1 MAKKSEAKTT
11 TTKPTEK
18 KESKAAAPK
27 TTAKT
32 TPAAAAAAT
41 TSKPAA
47 PLTEAEKAKALAQKL
62 AAQKAAKVAKVQKKG
77 TSAVVKT
84 EKAKVRTSVHF
95 HLPKTLR
102 LQRNP
107 KYERKSLAHRPRLDK
122 YSILKHP
129 LCTESAMKQIEENN
143 TLTFIADLRASKK
156 HIAMAV
162 KELYEIEVVKVNTV
176 VRPDGTK
183 KAYVRLSP
191 DHEALEVA
199 NTIGII

>member
-1 MAKKSEAKTT
+1 
-11 TTKPTEK
+11 
-18 KESKAAAPK
+18 
-27 TTAKT
+27 
-32 TPAAAAAAT
+32 
-41 TSKPAA
+41 
-47 PLTEAEKAKALAQKL
+47 L
-62 AAQKAAKVAKVQKKG
+62 QKKG
-77 TSAVVKT
+77 PAAVVKDT
-84 EKAKVRTSVHF
+84 KKIRTSVHF

-107 KYERKSLAHRPRLDK
+107 KYERKSIPHRPRLDK

-143 TLTFIADLRASKK
+143 TLTFIVDLRASKR
-156 HIAMAV
+156 HIQQAV
-162 KELYEIEVVKVNTV
+162 KQLYEITAVKVNTV

-191 DHEALEVA
+191 EHEALEVA